1 MRSTVLSFLLLSLW
15 GGAAALAAWA
25 VCRLL
30 RRAHAPS
37 RFLCWLWLAVGLRF
51 VLPFGIPLALPRP
64 QNTQLAEAADTV
76 QALTQPELTAP
87 DLPAMVP
94 ASPAAPAP
102 WYTILTVWHL
112 LAAVWAVGV
121 ALLAVRA
128 VWGYLRLSRQVAL
141 ACKTPDGCFSGPCV
155 PAPFTL
161 GLLRP
166 RVYLPAGLA
175 GPARDAVILHE
186 RTHIRRGDPLTKPLF
201 YAVACLHWF
210 NPLAWLAFR
219 EFERDMEA
227 ACDEAA
233 VRGQPST
240 ARSAYCESILRFAM
254 QGRGVP
260 GSLAFGQGSAKTR
273 IVHLLHY
280 RRLGAGAMVVCAV
293 VIAASMT
300 ACMVRPTLENTPAAT
315 PETSE
320 TAETA
325 EPETTPTPA
334 PTEAP
339 TAVVNTAQLPLLED
353 PDNSPLF
360 IDPVPD
366 YKYISRFMGNGH
378 RGDDLCA
385 DPGTDVL
392 AAADGVVVEAAEHY
406 SWGNF
411 VVIDHGTNG
420 EGYSW
425 RTLYAHL
432 QSFTVQTG
440 QSVVQGQLIGYVGS
454 TGRTTGNQCHFEVYV
469 DSTLTS
475 PRWFTA
481 YHGEGDHAE
490 PTDEERQELIDRCV
504 AAKADNAFSALDTAL
519 GGQGAQAIVFS
530 LPIVLSDDVK
540 MTSTFAQ
547 NHTGVDLAASTAAP
561 DGTAVLA
568 AADGTV
574 TEYDYNEEDGYY
586 LVLYHGMDDGS
597 SWQTRYSHLGSVKVQ
612 VGQQV
617 VQGQEIAACGSTGA
631 STGPHLHW
639 EVLKNSE
646 PVDPQTVCEL
656 LLTM

>member
-1 MRSTVLSFLLLSLW
+1 MQTNVVSFLLLSLW
-15 GGAAALAAWA
+15 GGAAALAAWI

-76 QALTQPELTAP
+76 QALAQPELTAP
-87 DLPAMVP
+87 ALPAMTAV
-94 ASPAAPAP
+94 SPAASAP
-102 WYTILTVWHL
+102 WYAGLTVWHL

-121 ALLAVRA
+121 AVLAVRA
-128 VWGYLRLSRQVAL
+128 VWGYLRLSRRVAL
-141 ACKTPDGCFSGPCV
+141 ACKTPDGCYSGPCV

-166 RVYLPAGLA
+166 RVYLPAGLN

-233 VRGQPST
+233 VRGQPSA
-240 ARSAYCESILRFAM
+240 ARAAYCESILRFAM

-300 ACMVRPTLENTPAAT
+300 ACMVRPTLQDAPAAT
-315 PETSE
+315 PETAEAAATSE
-320 TAETA
+320 AA
-325 EPETTPTPA
+325 EPAPTPA
-334 PTEAP
+334 PAAST
-339 TAVVNTAQLPLLED
+339 TAQLPLLED
-353 PDNSPLF
+353 AANSPLF

-366 YKYISRFMGNGH
+366 YTYISRFKNDSH
-378 RGDDLCA
+378 RGDDLHA
-385 DPGTDVL
+385 AEGTDVL
-392 AAADGVVVEAAEHY
+392 AAADGVVITADKHY
-406 SWGNF
+406 SYGNF
-411 VVIDHGTNG
+411 VVIDHGTNA
-420 EGYSW
+420 EGHSW

-432 QSFTVQTG
+432 QSYTVEAG
-440 QSVVQGQLIGYVGS
+440 QSVIQGQVIGYAGNTGKS
-454 TGRTTGNQCHFEVYV
+454 TGNHCHFEVFV
-469 DSTLTS
+469 DNTLTS

-519 GGQGAQAIVFS
+519 GGQGAQAIAFS
-530 LPIVLSDDVK
+530 LPLFLSEDVR
-540 MTSTFAQ
+540 MSSTFAQ
-547 NHTGVDLAASTAAP
+547 NHTGVDLAAP
-561 DGTAVLA
+561 EGTAVLA

-574 TEYDYNEEDGYY
+574 TEYDYNEDDGYY

-612 VGQQV
+612 VGQKV
-617 VQGQEIAACGSTGA
+617 VQGQEIAACGSTGN

-639 EVLKNSE
+639 EVLKGDE
-646 PVDPQTVCEL
+646 PVDPQEVCEGL
-656 LLTM
+656 F

>member
-1 MRSTVLSFLLLSLW
+1 MQTNVVSFLLLSLW
-15 GGAAALAAWA
+15 GGAAALAAWV

-76 QALTQPELTAP
+76 QALAQPELTAP
-87 DLPAMVP
+87 ALPAMTA
-94 ASPAAPAP
+94 ASPAVPAP
-102 WYTILTVWHL
+102 WHAGLTVWHL

-121 ALLAVRA
+121 AVLAVRA
-128 VWGYLRLSRQVAL
+128 VWGYLRLSRRVAL
-141 ACKTPDGCFSGPCV
+141 ACKTPDGCYSGPCV

-166 RVYLPAGLA
+166 RVYLPAGLN

-201 YAVACLHWF
+201 YAVVCLHWF

-233 VRGQPST
+233 VRGQPSA
-240 ARSAYCESILRFAM
+240 ARAAYCESILRFAM

-300 ACMVRPTLENTPAAT
+300 ACMVQPTLQDTPATGETAAT
-315 PETSE
+315 PET
-320 TAETA
+320 AQ
-325 EPETTPTPA
+325 PEETPA
-334 PTEAP
+334 PTAAP
-339 TAVVNTAQLPLLED
+339 EVVSAAASQLPLLED
-353 PDNSPLF
+353 AANSPLF

-366 YKYISRFMGNGH
+366 YTYISRFKSDSH
-378 RGDDLCA
+378 RGDDLHA
-385 DPGTDVL
+385 AEGTDVL
-392 AAADGVVVEAAEHY
+392 AAADGVVITADKHY
-406 SWGNF
+406 SYGNF
-411 VVIDHGTNG
+411 VVIDHGTNA
-420 EGYSW
+420 EGHSW

-432 QSFTVQTG
+432 QSYTVEAG
-440 QSVVQGQLIGYVGS
+440 QSVIQGQVIGYAGNTGRS
-454 TGRTTGNQCHFEVYV
+454 TGNHCHFEVFV
-469 DSTLTS
+469 DNTLTS

-481 YHGEGDHAE
+481 YHGEDDHAE
-490 PTDEERQELIDRCV
+490 PTDEERQELIDSCA
-504 AAKADNAFSALDTAL
+504 AAKQGDTVRTLDEALTFTLQNPMPDYEQVSA
-519 GGQGAQAIVFS
+519 
-530 LPIVLSDDVK
+530 
-540 MTSTFAQ
+540 TFADT
-547 NHTGVDLAASTAAP
+547 HTGVDLAAP
-561 DGTAVLA
+561 EGTAVLA
-568 AADGTV
+568 PADGMV
-574 TEYDYNEEDGYY
+574 TECSYNGNDGYY
-586 LVLYHGMDDGS
+586 LVLLHGEVDGVT
-597 SWQTRYSHLGSVKVQ
+597 WKTRYTHLSTVNVQ
-612 VGQQV
+612 VGQGV
-617 VQGQEIAACGSTGA
+617 AQGYPIANCGSTGA

-639 EVLKNSE
+639 EVLKDGE
-646 PVDPQTVCEL
+646 PVDPQGVCAGL
-656 LLTM
+656 V

>member
-15 GGAAALAAWA
+15 GGAAALAAWV

-94 ASPAAPAP
+94 AAPAAPAP
-102 WYTILTVWHL
+102 WYTTLPVWHL

-155 PAPFTL
+155 PTPFTL

-175 GPARDAVILHE
+175 GTAREAVILHE

-233 VRGQPST
+233 VRGQSST

-280 RRLGAGAMVVCAV
+280 RRLGAGAMALCAV

-300 ACMVRPTLENTPAAT
+300 ACMMQPTLQDTPATGETAAT
-315 PETSE
+315 PET
-320 TAETA
+320 AQ
-325 EPETTPTPA
+325 PEETPA
-334 PTEAP
+334 PTAAP
-339 TAVVNTAQLPLLED
+339 EVVTAAASQLPLLED
-353 PDNSPLF
+353 PANSPLF

-385 DPGTDVL
+385 APGTDVL
-392 AAADGVVVEAAEHY
+392 AAADGVVVQAAEHY

-411 VVIDHGTNG
+411 VVIDHGTND

-432 QSFTVQTG
+432 QSSIVQTG
-440 QSVVQGQLIGYVGS
+440 QRVVQGQLIGYVGS

-469 DSTLTS
+469 DNTLTS

-481 YHGEGDHAE
+481 YHGEGDSAE
-490 PTDEERQELIDRCV
+490 PTDEERQELIDQCV
-504 AAKADNAFSALDTAL
+504 DAKLNDAMYTMDEALD
-519 GGQGAQAIVFS
+519 GQGAQAVVFS
-530 LPIVLSDDVK
+530 LPLVLSDDLR
-540 MTSTFAQ
+540 MSSTFAQ
-547 NHTGVDLAASTAAP
+547 NHTGVDLAAP
-561 DGTAVLA
+561 EGTTVLA

-574 TEYDYNEEDGYY
+574 TEYDYNEDDGYY
-586 LVLYHGMDDGS
+586 LVLYHSMDDGT

-656 LLTM
+656 LSTL

>member
-15 GGAAALAAWA
+15 GGAAALAAWV

-51 VLPFGIPLALPRP
+51 MLPWGIPLRLPRP
-64 QNTQLAEAADTV
+64 QNEQLATAADTV
-76 QALTQPELTAP
+76 QELGE
-87 DLPAMVP
+87 LPLLSP
-94 ASPAAPAP
+94 APAAPIAAAPLP
-102 WYTILTVWHL
+102 WYARLTVWHA

-121 ALLAVRA
+121 AVLAVRGI
-128 VWGYLRLSRQVAL
+128 VGYLRLKRSVAL
-141 ACKTPDGCFSGPCV
+141 ACKTPDGCYGGACV
-155 PAPFTL
+155 TAPFTL
-161 GLLRP
+161 GILRP
-166 RVYLPAGLA
+166 RIYLPDNLQGT
-175 GPARDAVILHE
+175 ARQAVLLHE
-186 RTHIRRGDPLTKPLF
+186 QTHIHRRDPLMKPLF

-210 NPLAWLAFR
+210 DPLAWLAFR

-339 TAVVNTAQLPLLED
+339 AAVVNTAQLPLLEA

-366 YKYISRFMGNGH
+366 YKYISRFKGNGH

-432 QSFTVQTG
+432 QSSTVQTG
-440 QSVVQGQLIGYVGS
+440 QRVVQGQLIGYVGS
-454 TGRTTGNQCHFEVYV
+454 TGQTTGNQCHFEMYV
-469 DSTLTS
+469 DGTLTS

-519 GGQGAQAIVFS
+519 GGQGAQPIAFS
-530 LPIVLSDDVK
+530 LPLALSDDVR
-540 MTSTFAQ
+540 MSSTFAQ
-547 NHTGVDLAASTAAP
+547 NHTGVDLAAP
-561 DGTAVLA
+561 EGTTVLA

-574 TEYDYNEEDGYY
+574 TEYDYNEDDGYY
-586 LVLYHGMDDGS
+586 LVLYHGMDDGA

-656 LLTM
+656 LSTL

>member
-1 MRSTVLSFLLLSLW
+1 MQTTVVSFLLLSLW

-76 QALTQPELTAP
+76 QALAQPELTAP
-87 DLPAMVP
+87 ALPAMT
-94 ASPAAPAP
+94 AALPAASAP
-102 WYTILTVWHL
+102 WYAGLTVWHL

-121 ALLAVRA
+121 AVLAVRA
-128 VWGYLRLSRQVAL
+128 VWGYLRLSRRVAL
-141 ACKTPDGCFSGPCV
+141 ACKTPDGCYSGPCV

-166 RVYLPAGLA
+166 RVYLPAGLN

-233 VRGQPST
+233 VRGQPSA
-240 ARSAYCESILRFAM
+240 ARAAYCESILRFAM

-300 ACMVRPTLENTPAAT
+300 ACMVRPTLQDAPAAT
-315 PETSE
+315 PETAEAAATSE
-320 TAETA
+320 AA
-325 EPETTPTPA
+325 EPAPIPA
-334 PTEAP
+334 PAAT
-339 TAVVNTAQLPLLED
+339 TTAQLPLLED
-353 PDNSPLF
+353 AADSPLF

-366 YKYISRFMGNGH
+366 YKYISRFKGNGH

-392 AAADGVVVEAAEHY
+392 AAADGVVVQAAEHY

-432 QSFTVQTG
+432 QSSTVQTG
-440 QSVVQGQLIGYVGS
+440 QRVVQGQLIGYVGS
-454 TGRTTGNQCHFEVYV
+454 TGQTTGNQCHFEMYV
-469 DSTLTS
+469 DGTLTS

-490 PTDEERQELIDRCV
+490 STDEERQELIDRCV

-519 GGQGAQAIVFS
+519 GGQGAQAIAFS
-530 LPIVLSDDVK
+530 LPLFLSEDVR
-540 MTSTFAQ
+540 MSSTFAQ
-547 NHTGVDLAASTAAP
+547 NHTGVDLAAP
-561 DGTAVLA
+561 EGTTVLA

-574 TEYDYNEEDGYY
+574 TEYDYNEDDGYY
-586 LVLYHGMDDGS
+586 LVLYHGMDDGA

-612 VGQQV
+612 VGQKV

-639 EVLKNSE
+639 EVLKDDE
-646 PVDPQTVCEL
+646 PVDPQSVCEGL
-656 LLTM
+656 F

>member
-1 MRSTVLSFLLLSLW
+1 MRSIVLAFLLLSAR
-15 GGAAALAAWA
+15 GAAATLAAWC
-25 VCRLL
+25 VCKLL

-76 QALTQPELTAP
+76 QALAQPELPAP
-87 DLPAMVP
+87 ALPAMTAV
-94 ASPAAPAP
+94 SPAAPAP
-102 WYTILTVWHL
+102 WYAGLTVWHL

-121 ALLAVRA
+121 AVLAVRA
-128 VWGYLRLSRQVAL
+128 VWGYLRLSCRVAL
-141 ACKTPDGCFSGPCV
+141 ACKTPDGCYSGSCV

-166 RVYLPAGLA
+166 RVYLPAGLN

-233 VRGQPST
+233 VRGQPSA
-240 ARSAYCESILRFAM
+240 ARAAYCESILRFAM

-300 ACMVRPTLENTPAAT
+300 ACMVRPTLQDAPAAT
-315 PETSE
+315 PETAEAAATSE
-320 TAETA
+320 AAE
-325 EPETTPTPA
+325 PA
-334 PTEAP
+334 PTLAP
-339 TAVVNTAQLPLLED
+339 AATTTAQLPLLED
-353 PDNSPLF
+353 AADSPLF

-366 YKYISRFMGNGH
+366 YTYISRFKNDSH
-378 RGDDLCA
+378 RGDDLHA
-385 DPGTDVL
+385 AEGTDVL
-392 AAADGVVVEAAEHY
+392 AAADGVVVQAAEHY

-432 QSFTVQTG
+432 QSSTVQTG
-440 QSVVQGQLIGYVGS
+440 QRVVQGQLIGYVGS
-454 TGRTTGNQCHFEVYV
+454 TGQTTGNQCHFEMYV
-469 DSTLTS
+469 DGTLTS

-519 GGQGAQAIVFS
+519 GGQGAQAVVFS
-530 LPIVLSDDVK
+530 LPLVLSEDVR
-540 MTSTFAQ
+540 MSSTFAQ
-547 NHTGVDLAASTAAP
+547 NHTGVDLAAP
-561 DGTAVLA
+561 EGTTVLA

-574 TEYDYNEEDGYY
+574 TEYDYNEDDGYY
-586 LVLYHGMDDGS
+586 LVLYHGMDDGA

-639 EVLKNSE
+639 EVLKDSE

>member
-15 GGAAALAAWA
+15 GGAAALAAWV

-94 ASPAAPAP
+94 AAPAAPAP
-102 WYTILTVWHL
+102 WYTTLTVWHL

-155 PAPFTL
+155 PTPFTL

-210 NPLAWLAFR
+210 NPLAWLAFC

-233 VRGQPST
+233 VRGQSP
-240 ARSAYCESILRFAM
+240 AACSAYCESILRFAM

-300 ACMVRPTLENTPAAT
+300 ACMMQPTLQDTPATGETAAT
-315 PETSE
+315 PET
-320 TAETA
+320 AQ
-325 EPETTPTPA
+325 PEETPTPTSA
-334 PTEAP
+334 PE
-339 TAVVNTAQLPLLED
+339 VVSAAASQLPLLEA
-353 PDNSPLF
+353 PDSSPLF

-366 YKYISRFMGNGH
+366 YKYISRFKNNSH
-378 RGDDLCA
+378 RGDDLHA
-385 DPGTDVL
+385 AAGTDVL
-392 AAADGVVVEAAEHY
+392 AAADGVVITADKHY
-406 SWGNF
+406 SYGNF
-411 VVIDHGTNG
+411 VVIDHGTNS

-432 QSFTVQTG
+432 QSYTVEAGQSVTQGQVIGYACSTG
-440 QSVVQGQLIGYVGS
+440 QS
-454 TGRTTGNQCHFEVYV
+454 TGNHCHFEVFV
-469 DSTLTS
+469 DNTLTS

-519 GGQGAQAIVFS
+519 DGQGAQAVVFS
-530 LPIVLSDDVK
+530 LPLVLSDDLR
-540 MTSTFAQ
+540 MSSTFAQ
-547 NHTGVDLAASTAAP
+547 NHTGVDLAAP
-561 DGTAVLA
+561 EGTTVLA

-574 TEYDYNEEDGYY
+574 TEYDYNEDDGYY
-586 LVLYHGMDDGS
+586 LVLYHGMDDGT

-656 LLTM
+656 LSTL

>member
-15 GGAAALAAWA
+15 GGAAALAAWV

-76 QALTQPELTAP
+76 QALTQPELIAP

-94 ASPAAPAP
+94 AAPAAPAP
-102 WYTILTVWHL
+102 WYTTLTVWHL

-155 PAPFTL
+155 PTPFTL

-233 VRGQPST
+233 VRGQSSA

-300 ACMVRPTLENTPAAT
+300 ACMMQPTLQDTPATGETAAT
-315 PETSE
+315 PET
-320 TAETA
+320 AP
-325 EPETTPTPA
+325 PEETPA
-334 PTEAP
+334 PTAAP
-339 TAVVNTAQLPLLED
+339 EVVTAASSQLPLLED
-353 PDNSPLF
+353 PANSPLF

-366 YKYISRFMGNGH
+366 YKYISRFKNNSH
-378 RGDDLCA
+378 RGDDLHA
-385 DPGTDVL
+385 AAGTDVL
-392 AAADGVVVEAAEHY
+392 AAADGVVITADKHY
-406 SWGNF
+406 SYGNF
-411 VVIDHGTNG
+411 VVIDHGTNS

-432 QSFTVQTG
+432 QSYTVEAGQSVTQGQVIGYAGSTG
-440 QSVVQGQLIGYVGS
+440 QS
-454 TGRTTGNQCHFEVYV
+454 TGNHCHFEVFV
-469 DSTLTS
+469 DNTLTS

-490 PTDEERQELIDRCV
+490 PTDEERQELIDQCV
-504 AAKADNAFSALDTAL
+504 DAKLNDAMYTMDEALD
-519 GGQGAQAIVFS
+519 GQGAQAVVFS
-530 LPIVLSDDVK
+530 LPLVLSDDLR
-540 MTSTFAQ
+540 MSSTFAQ
-547 NHTGVDLAASTAAP
+547 NHTGVDLAAP
-561 DGTAVLA
+561 EGTTVLA

-574 TEYDYNEEDGYY
+574 TEYDYNEDDGYY
-586 LVLYHGMDDGS
+586 LVLYHGMDDGA

-656 LLTM
+656 LSTL

>member
-15 GGAAALAAWA
+15 GGAAALAAWV

-102 WYTILTVWHL
+102 WYTTLTVWHL

-175 GPARDAVILHE
+175 GTAREAVILHE

-233 VRGQPST
+233 VRGQSSA

-300 ACMVRPTLENTPAAT
+300 ACMMQPTLQDTPATGETAAT
-315 PETSE
+315 PET
-320 TAETA
+320 AQ
-325 EPETTPTPA
+325 PEETPA
-334 PTEAP
+334 PTAAP
-339 TAVVNTAQLPLLED
+339 EVVSAAASQLPLLED

-385 DPGTDVL
+385 TPGTDVL
-392 AAADGVVVEAAEHY
+392 AAADGVVVQAAEHY
-406 SWGNF
+406 SFGNF
-411 VVIDHGTNG
+411 VVIDHGTNS

-432 QSFTVQTG
+432 QSYAVEAG
-440 QSVVQGQLIGYVGS
+440 QSVTQGQVIGYVGS

-469 DSTLTS
+469 DNTLTS

-481 YHGEGDHAE
+481 YHGEGDSAE

-530 LPIVLSDDVK
+530 LPLVLSDDLR
-540 MTSTFAQ
+540 MSSTFAQ
-547 NHTGVDLAASTAAP
+547 NHTGVDLAAP
-561 DGTAVLA
+561 EGTTVLA

-574 TEYDYNEEDGYY
+574 TEYDYNEDDGYY
-586 LVLYHGMDDGS
+586 LVLYHSMDDGT

-656 LLTM
+656 LSTL

>member
-15 GGAAALAAWA
+15 GGAAALAAWV
-25 VCRLL
+25 VCHLL

-102 WYTILTVWHL
+102 WYTTLTVWHL
-112 LAAVWAVGV
+112 LVAVWTVGV

-233 VRGQPST
+233 VRGQSPA
-240 ARSAYCESILRFAM
+240 ARSAYCEIILRFAM

-280 RRLGAGAMVVCAV
+280 RRLGAGAMALCAV

-300 ACMVRPTLENTPAAT
+300 ACMMQPTLQDTPATGETAAT
-315 PETSE
+315 PET
-320 TAETA
+320 AQ
-325 EPETTPTPA
+325 PEETPA
-334 PTEAP
+334 PTAAP
-339 TAVVNTAQLPLLED
+339 EVVSAAASQLPLLED

-366 YKYISRFMGNGH
+366 YKYISRFKNNGH

-392 AAADGVVVEAAEHY
+392 AAADGVVVQAAEHY

-432 QSFTVQTG
+432 QSYTVEAGQSVTQGQVIGYAGSTG
-440 QSVVQGQLIGYVGS
+440 QSA
-454 TGRTTGNQCHFEVYV
+454 GNHCHFEVYV
-469 DSTLTS
+469 DNTLTS

-530 LPIVLSDDVK
+530 LPLFPSEDVR
-540 MTSTFAQ
+540 MSSTFAQ
-547 NHTGVDLAASTAAP
+547 NHTGVDLAAPEDT
-561 DGTAVLA
+561 TVLA

-574 TEYDYNEEDGYY
+574 TEYDYNEDDGYY
-586 LVLYHGMDDGS
+586 LVLYHGMDDGA

-646 PVDPQTVCEL
+646 RIDPQTVCEL

>member
-1 MRSTVLSFLLLSLW
+1 MQTNVVSFLLLSLW
-15 GGAAALAAWA
+15 GGAAALAAWV

-76 QALTQPELTAP
+76 QALAQPELTAP
-87 DLPAMVP
+87 ALPAMTAV
-94 ASPAAPAP
+94 SPAAPAP
-102 WYTILTVWHL
+102 WYAGLTVWHL

-121 ALLAVRA
+121 AVLAVRA
-128 VWGYLRLSRQVAL
+128 VWGYLRLSRRVAL
-141 ACKTPDGCFSGPCV
+141 ACKTPDGCYSGSCV

-166 RVYLPAGLA
+166 RVYLPAGLN

-233 VRGQPST
+233 VRGQPSA
-240 ARSAYCESILRFAM
+240 ARAAYCESILRFAM

-300 ACMVRPTLENTPAAT
+300 ACMVRPTLQDAPAAT
-315 PETSE
+315 PETAEAAATSE
-320 TAETA
+320 AA
-325 EPETTPTPA
+325 EPAPTPA
-334 PTEAP
+334 PAAST
-339 TAVVNTAQLPLLED
+339 TAQLPLLED
-353 PDNSPLF
+353 PADSPLF

-366 YKYISRFMGNGH
+366 YTYISRFKNDSH
-378 RGDDLCA
+378 RGDDLHA
-385 DPGTDVL
+385 AEGTDVL
-392 AAADGVVVEAAEHY
+392 AAADGVVVQAAEHY

-411 VVIDHGTNG
+411 VVIDHGTA

-432 QSFTVQTG
+432 QSSTVQTG
-440 QSVVQGQLIGYVGS
+440 QSVTQGQLIGYVGS
-454 TGRTTGNQCHFEVYV
+454 TGQSTGNHCHFEVFV
-469 DSTLTS
+469 DGVLTS

-519 GGQGAQAIVFS
+519 GGQGAQAIAFS
-530 LPIVLSDDVK
+530 LPLFLSEDVR
-540 MTSTFAQ
+540 MSSTFAQ
-547 NHTGVDLAASTAAP
+547 NHTGVDLAAP
-561 DGTAVLA
+561 EGTAVLA

-574 TEYDYNEEDGYY
+574 TEYDYNEDDGYY

-612 VGQQV
+612 VGQKV
-617 VQGQEIAACGSTGA
+617 VQGQEIAACGSTGN

-639 EVLKNSE
+639 EVLKDGE
-646 PVDPQTVCEL
+646 PVDPQSVCEGL
-656 LLTM
+656 F

>member
-1 MRSTVLSFLLLSLW
+1 MQTNVVSFLLLSLW
-15 GGAAALAAWA
+15 GGAAVLAAWA

-102 WYTILTVWHL
+102 WYTTLTVWHL

-121 ALLAVRA
+121 AVLAVRA
-128 VWGYLRLSRQVAL
+128 VWGYLRLSHRVAL
-141 ACKTPDGCFSGPCV
+141 ACKTPDGCYSGSCV

-166 RVYLPAGLA
+166 RVYLPAGLN

-233 VRGQPST
+233 VRGQPSA
-240 ARSAYCESILRFAM
+240 ARAAYCESILRFAM

-300 ACMVRPTLENTPAAT
+300 ACMVRPTLQDAPAAT
-315 PETSE
+315 PET
-320 TAETA
+320 AETA
-325 EPETTPTPA
+325 ATTEAAEPTPTLA
-334 PTEAP
+334 PIAT
-339 TAVVNTAQLPLLED
+339 TTAQLPLLED
-353 PDNSPLF
+353 AANSPLL

-366 YKYISRFMGNGH
+366 YTYISRFKNDSH
-378 RGDDLCA
+378 RGDDLHA
-385 DPGTDVL
+385 AEGTDVL
-392 AAADGVVVEAAEHY
+392 AAADGVVTQAGEHFSY
-406 SWGNF
+406 GNF
-411 VVIDHGTNG
+411 VVIDHGTNS

-432 QSFTVQTG
+432 QSYTVEAGQSVTQGQVIGYAGSTG
-440 QSVVQGQLIGYVGS
+440 QS
-454 TGRTTGNQCHFEVYV
+454 TGNHCHFEVFV
-469 DSTLTS
+469 DNTLTS

-519 GGQGAQAIVFS
+519 DGQGAQAVVFS
-530 LPIVLSDDVK
+530 LPLVLSDDVR
-540 MTSTFAQ
+540 MSSTFAQ
-547 NHTGVDLAASTAAP
+547 NHTGVDLAAP
-561 DGTAVLA
+561 EGTTVLA

-574 TEYDYNEEDGYY
+574 TEYDYNEDDGYY
-586 LVLYHGMDDGS
+586 LVLYHGMDDGA

-656 LLTM
+656 LSTL

>member
-1 MRSTVLSFLLLSLW
+1 MQTNVVSFLLLSLW
-15 GGAAALAAWA
+15 GGAAALAAWV

-76 QALTQPELTAP
+76 QALAQPELTAP
-87 DLPAMVP
+87 ALPAMT
-94 ASPAAPAP
+94 AALPAAPAP
-102 WYTILTVWHL
+102 WYAGLTVWHL

-121 ALLAVRA
+121 AVLAVRA
-128 VWGYLRLSRQVAL
+128 VWGYLRLSRRVAL
-141 ACKTPDGCFSGPCV
+141 ACKTPDGCYSGPCV

-161 GLLRP
+161 GLLHP
-166 RVYLPAGLA
+166 RVYLPAGLN

-233 VRGQPST
+233 VRGQPSA
-240 ARSAYCESILRFAM
+240 ARAAYCESILRFAM

-300 ACMVRPTLENTPAAT
+300 ACMVRPTLQDAPAAT
-315 PETSE
+315 PET
-320 TAETA
+320 AETA
-325 EPETTPTPA
+325 ATTEAAEPTPTPA
-334 PTEAP
+334 PIAAT
-339 TAVVNTAQLPLLED
+339 TAQLPLLED
-353 PDNSPLF
+353 AANSPLF

-366 YKYISRFMGNGH
+366 YTYISRFKNDSH
-378 RGDDLCA
+378 RGDDLHA
-385 DPGTDVL
+385 AEGTDVL
-392 AAADGVVVEAAEHY
+392 AAADGVVITAVKHY
-406 SWGNF
+406 SYGNF
-411 VVIDHGTNG
+411 VVIDHGTNA
-420 EGYSW
+420 EGHSW

-432 QSFTVQTG
+432 QSYTVEAGQSVIQGQVIGYAGNTG
-440 QSVVQGQLIGYVGS
+440 QS
-454 TGRTTGNQCHFEVYV
+454 TGNHCHFEVFV
-469 DSTLTS
+469 DNTLTS

-519 GGQGAQAIVFS
+519 GGQGAQAIAFS
-530 LPIVLSDDVK
+530 LPLFLSEDVR
-540 MTSTFAQ
+540 MSSTFAQ
-547 NHTGVDLAASTAAP
+547 NHTGVDLAAP
-561 DGTAVLA
+561 EGTAVLA

-574 TEYDYNEEDGYY
+574 TEYDYNEDDGYY

-612 VGQQV
+612 VGQKV
-617 VQGQEIAACGSTGA
+617 VQGQEIAACGSTGN

-639 EVLKNSE
+639 EVLKDGQ
-646 PVDPQTVCEL
+646 PVDPQSVCEGL
-656 LLTM
+656 F

>member
-1 MRSTVLSFLLLSLW
+1 MTIMRSTVLSFLLLSLW
-15 GGAAALAAWA
+15 GGAAALAAWV

-94 ASPAAPAP
+94 AAPAAPAP
-102 WYTILTVWHL
+102 WYTTLTVWHL

-166 RVYLPAGLA
+166 RIYLPSGLD
-175 GPARDAVILHE
+175 GSARDAVILHE

-233 VRGQPST
+233 VRDQSPA

-300 ACMVRPTLENTPAAT
+300 ACMMQPTLQDTPATGETAAT
-315 PETSE
+315 PET
-320 TAETA
+320 AQ
-325 EPETTPTPA
+325 PEETPA
-334 PTEAP
+334 PTAAP
-339 TAVVNTAQLPLLED
+339 EVVSAAVSQLPLLED

-366 YKYISRFMGNGH
+366 YKYISRFKNNSH
-378 RGDDLCA
+378 RGDDLHA
-385 DPGTDVL
+385 APGTDVL
-392 AAADGVVVEAAEHY
+392 AAADGVVVQAAEHY

-432 QSFTVQTG
+432 QSYTVEVG
-440 QSVVQGQLIGYVGS
+440 QHVIQGQIIGYVGS

-469 DSTLTS
+469 DNTLTS

-490 PTDEERQELIDRCV
+490 PTDEERQELIDHCV

-519 GGQGAQAIVFS
+519 DGQGAQAVVFS
-530 LPIVLSDDVK
+530 LPLVLSDDVR
-540 MTSTFAQ
+540 MSSTFAQ
-547 NHTGVDLAASTAAP
+547 NHTGVDLAAP
-561 DGTAVLA
+561 EGTTVLA

-574 TEYDYNEEDGYY
+574 TEYDYNEDDGYY
-586 LVLYHGMDDGS
+586 LVLYHGMDDGT

-656 LLTM
+656 LSTL

>member
-1 MRSTVLSFLLLSLW
+1 MQTNVVSFLLLSLW
-15 GGAAALAAWA
+15 GGAAALAAWV

-76 QALTQPELTAP
+76 QALAQPELTAP
-87 DLPAMVP
+87 ALPAMTA
-94 ASPAAPAP
+94 ASPAASAP
-102 WYTILTVWHL
+102 WYAGLTVWHL

-121 ALLAVRA
+121 AVLAVRA
-128 VWGYLRLSRQVAL
+128 VWGYLRLSRRVAL
-141 ACKTPDGCFSGPCV
+141 ACKTPDGCYSGPCV

-166 RVYLPAGLA
+166 RVYLPARLN

-233 VRGQPST
+233 VRGQPSA
-240 ARSAYCESILRFAM
+240 ARAAYCESILRFAM

-300 ACMVRPTLENTPAAT
+300 ACMVRPTLQDAPAAT
-315 PETSE
+315 PET
-320 TAETA
+320 AETA
-325 EPETTPTPA
+325 ATTEAAEPTPTPA
-334 PTEAP
+334 PIAAT
-339 TAVVNTAQLPLLED
+339 TAQLPLLED
-353 PDNSPLF
+353 AANSPLF

-366 YKYISRFMGNGH
+366 YTYISRFKNDSH
-378 RGDDLCA
+378 RGDDLHA
-385 DPGTDVL
+385 AEGTDVL
-392 AAADGVVVEAAEHY
+392 AAADGVVITAVKHY
-406 SWGNF
+406 SYGNF
-411 VVIDHGTNG
+411 VVIDHGTNA
-420 EGYSW
+420 EGHSW

-432 QSFTVQTG
+432 QSYTVEAGQSVIQGQVIGYAGNTG
-440 QSVVQGQLIGYVGS
+440 QS
-454 TGRTTGNQCHFEVYV
+454 TGNHCHFEVFV
-469 DSTLTS
+469 DNTLTS

-490 PTDEERQELIDRCV
+490 PTGEERQELIDRCV

-519 GGQGAQAIVFS
+519 GGQGAQAIAFS
-530 LPIVLSDDVK
+530 LPLFLSEDVR
-540 MTSTFAQ
+540 MSSTFAQ
-547 NHTGVDLAASTAAP
+547 NHTGVDLAAP
-561 DGTAVLA
+561 EGTAVLA

-574 TEYDYNEEDGYY
+574 TEYDYNEDDGYY

-612 VGQQV
+612 VGQKV
-617 VQGQEIAACGSTGA
+617 VQGQEIAACGSTGN

-639 EVLKNSE
+639 EVLKDGQ
-646 PVDPQTVCEL
+646 PVDPQSVCEGL
-656 LLTM
+656 F

>member
-1 MRSTVLSFLLLSLW
+1 MQSTVVSFLLLSLW
-15 GGAAALAAWA
+15 GGAAALAAWV
-25 VCRLL
+25 VCRAL

-37 RFLCWLWLAVGLRF
+37 RFLCYLWLAVGLRF
-51 VLPFGIPLALPRP
+51 VVPFGIPLTVPRP
-64 QNTQLAEAADTV
+64 QNTQLAEAADTM
-76 QALTQPELTAP
+76 QALAQPELTAP
-87 DLPAMVP
+87 ALPAMPV
-94 ASPAAPAP
+94 AAAPAAAP
-102 WYTILTVWHL
+102 WYTTLTVWHL

-121 ALLAVRA
+121 AVLAVRA

-141 ACKTPDGCFSGPCV
+141 ACKTPDGCYSGTCV

-166 RVYLPAGLA
+166 RVYLPAGLE

-233 VRGQPST
+233 VRGQPTT
-240 ARSAYCESILRFAM
+240 ARNAYCESILRFAM

-280 RRLGAGAMVVCAV
+280 RRLGAGAMVICAA
-293 VIAASMT
+293 VIALSVT
-300 ACMVRPTLENTPAAT
+300 ACMVRPTLEDTPAAT
-315 PETSE
+315 PET
-320 TAETA
+320 AESA
-325 EPETTPTPA
+325 EPETPPQPTPA
-334 PTEAP
+334 PTQAP
-339 TAVVNTAQLPLLED
+339 AAVVSTDQVPLLED

-366 YKYISRFMGNGH
+366 YKYISRFKGDFH

-392 AAADGVVVEAAEHY
+392 AAADGIVTQAGEHY

-432 QSFTVQTG
+432 QSSIVQTG
-440 QSVVQGQLIGYVGS
+440 QSVVQGQLIGYVGNTGQS
-454 TGRTTGNQCHFEVYV
+454 TSNHCHFEMLV
-469 DSTLTS
+469 DGVLTS

-481 YHGEGDHAE
+481 YHGEGDHIE
-490 PTDEERQELIDRCV
+490 PTNEERQELIAQCE
-504 AAKADNAFSALDTAL
+504 AAKKDNAVSTLDEALTFTLQNPMPDYEQVSA
-519 GGQGAQAIVFS
+519 
-530 LPIVLSDDVK
+530 
-540 MTSTFAQ
+540 TFADT
-547 NHTGVDLAASTAAP
+547 HTGVDLAAP
-561 DGTAVLA
+561 EGTAVLA
-568 AADGTV
+568 TADGMV
-574 TEYDYNEEDGYY
+574 TECDYNADDGYY
-586 LVLYHGMDDGS
+586 LVLLHGEADGA
-597 SWQTRYSHLGSVKVQ
+597 SWKTRYSHLSTINVQ
-612 VGQQV
+612 VGQSV
-617 VQGQEIAACGSTGA
+617 AQGYPVAACGSTGA

-639 EVLKNSE
+639 EVLKDDE
-646 PVDPQTVCEL
+646 PIDPQTVCESL
-656 LLTM
+656 S

>member
-15 GGAAALAAWA
+15 GGAAALAAWV

-102 WYTILTVWHL
+102 WYTTLTVWHL
-112 LAAVWAVGV
+112 LAAVWTVGV

-166 RVYLPAGLA
+166 RVYLPAGLD
-175 GPARDAVILHE
+175 GSARDAVILHE

-233 VRGQPST
+233 VRGQSPA

-280 RRLGAGAMVVCAV
+280 RRLGAGAMAVCAV

-300 ACMVRPTLENTPAAT
+300 ACMMQPTLQDTPATGETAAT
-315 PETSE
+315 PET
-320 TAETA
+320 AQ
-325 EPETTPTPA
+325 PEETPTPTSA
-334 PTEAP
+334 PE
-339 TAVVNTAQLPLLED
+339 VVSAAASQLPLLEA
-353 PDNSPLF
+353 PDSSPLF

-366 YKYISRFMGNGH
+366 YKYISRFKNNSH
-378 RGDDLCA
+378 RGDDLHA
-385 DPGTDVL
+385 AAGTDVL
-392 AAADGVVVEAAEHY
+392 AAADGVVITADKHY
-406 SWGNF
+406 SYGNF
-411 VVIDHGTNG
+411 VVIDHGTNS

-432 QSFTVQTG
+432 QSYTVEAGQSVTQGQVIGYAGSTG
-440 QSVVQGQLIGYVGS
+440 QS
-454 TGRTTGNQCHFEVYV
+454 TGNHCHFEVFV
-469 DSTLTS
+469 DNTLTS

-519 GGQGAQAIVFS
+519 DGQGAQAVVFS
-530 LPIVLSDDVK
+530 LPLFLSDDVR
-540 MTSTFAQ
+540 MSSTFAQ
-547 NHTGVDLAASTAAP
+547 NHTGVDLAAP
-561 DGTAVLA
+561 EGTTVLA

-574 TEYDYNEEDGYY
+574 TEYDYNEDDGYY
-586 LVLYHGMDDGS
+586 LVLYHSMDDGT

-646 PVDPQTVCEL
+646 PVDPQTVCAL
-656 LLTM
+656 LSTL

>member
-15 GGAAALAAWA
+15 GGAAALAAWV

-102 WYTILTVWHL
+102 WYTTLTVWHL

-121 ALLAVRA
+121 ALLAMRA

-166 RVYLPAGLA
+166 RIYLPSGLD
-175 GPARDAVILHE
+175 GSARDAVILHE

-233 VRGQPST
+233 VRDQSPA

-300 ACMVRPTLENTPAAT
+300 ACMMQPTLQDTPATGETAAT
-315 PETSE
+315 PET
-320 TAETA
+320 AQ
-325 EPETTPTPA
+325 PEETPA
-334 PTEAP
+334 PTAAP
-339 TAVVNTAQLPLLED
+339 EVVSAAVSQLPLLED

-366 YKYISRFMGNGH
+366 YKYISRFKNNSH
-378 RGDDLCA
+378 RGDDLHA
-385 DPGTDVL
+385 APGTDVL
-392 AAADGVVVEAAEHY
+392 AAADGVVVQAAEHY

-432 QSFTVQTG
+432 QSYTVEVG
-440 QSVVQGQLIGYVGS
+440 QHVIQGQIIGYVGS

-469 DSTLTS
+469 DNTLTS

-490 PTDEERQELIDRCV
+490 PTDEERQELIDHCV

-519 GGQGAQAIVFS
+519 DGQGAQAVVFS
-530 LPIVLSDDVK
+530 LPLVLSDDVR
-540 MTSTFAQ
+540 MSSTFAQ
-547 NHTGVDLAASTAAP
+547 NHTGVDLAAP
-561 DGTAVLA
+561 EGTTVLA

-574 TEYDYNEEDGYY
+574 TEYDYNEDDGYY
-586 LVLYHGMDDGS
+586 LVLYHGMDDGT

-656 LLTM
+656 LSTL

>member
-15 GGAAALAAWA
+15 GGAAALAAWV

-102 WYTILTVWHL
+102 WYTTLTVWHL
-112 LAAVWAVGV
+112 LVAVWTVGV

-233 VRGQPST
+233 VRGQSPA
-240 ARSAYCESILRFAM
+240 ARSAYCEIILRFAM

-280 RRLGAGAMVVCAV
+280 RRLGAGAMALCAV

-300 ACMVRPTLENTPAAT
+300 ACMMQPTLQDTPATGETAAT
-315 PETSE
+315 PET
-320 TAETA
+320 AQ
-325 EPETTPTPA
+325 PEETPA
-334 PTEAP
+334 PTAAP
-339 TAVVNTAQLPLLED
+339 EVVSAAASQLPLLED

-366 YKYISRFMGNGH
+366 YKYISRFKNNGH

-392 AAADGVVVEAAEHY
+392 AAADGVVVQAAEHY

-432 QSFTVQTG
+432 QSYTVEAGQSVTQGQVIGYAGSTG
-440 QSVVQGQLIGYVGS
+440 QSA
-454 TGRTTGNQCHFEVYV
+454 GNHCHFEVYV
-469 DSTLTS
+469 DNTLTS

-530 LPIVLSDDVK
+530 LPLFPSEDVR
-540 MTSTFAQ
+540 MSSTFAQ
-547 NHTGVDLAASTAAP
+547 NHTGVDLAAPEDT
-561 DGTAVLA
+561 TVLA

-574 TEYDYNEEDGYY
+574 TEYDYNEDDGYY
-586 LVLYHGMDDGS
+586 LVLYHGMDDGA

-646 PVDPQTVCEL
+646 RIDPQTVCEL

>member
-94 ASPAAPAP
+94 TSPTAPAP
-102 WYTILTVWHL
+102 WYTTLTVWHL

-121 ALLAVRA
+121 TLLAVRA

-161 GLLRP
+161 GLLQP

-339 TAVVNTAQLPLLED
+339 AAVVNTAQLPLLEA

-366 YKYISRFMGNGH
+366 YKYISRFKGNGH

-432 QSFTVQTG
+432 QSSTVQTG
-440 QSVVQGQLIGYVGS
+440 QRVVQGQLIGYVGS
-454 TGRTTGNQCHFEVYV
+454 TGQTTGNQCHFEMYV
-469 DSTLTS
+469 DGTLTS

-519 GGQGAQAIVFS
+519 GGQGAQPIAFS
-530 LPIVLSDDVK
+530 LPLALSDDVR
-540 MTSTFAQ
+540 MSSTFAQ
-547 NHTGVDLAASTAAP
+547 NHTGVDLAAP
-561 DGTAVLA
+561 EGTTVLA

-574 TEYDYNEEDGYY
+574 TEYDYNEDDGYY
-586 LVLYHGMDDGS
+586 LVLYHGMDDGA

-656 LLTM
+656 LSTL

>member
-15 GGAAALAAWA
+15 GGAAALAAWV

-102 WYTILTVWHL
+102 WYTTLTVWHL
-112 LAAVWAVGV
+112 LVAVWTVGV

-233 VRGQPST
+233 VRGQSPA
-240 ARSAYCESILRFAM
+240 ARSAYCEIILRFAM

-280 RRLGAGAMVVCAV
+280 RRLGAGAMALCAV

-300 ACMVRPTLENTPAAT
+300 ACMMQPTLQDTPATGETAAT
-315 PETSE
+315 PET
-320 TAETA
+320 AQ
-325 EPETTPTPA
+325 PEETPA
-334 PTEAP
+334 PTAAP
-339 TAVVNTAQLPLLED
+339 EVVSAAASQLPLLED

-366 YKYISRFMGNGH
+366 YKYISRFKNNGH

-392 AAADGVVVEAAEHY
+392 AAADGVVVQAAEHY
-406 SWGNF
+406 SLGNF

-432 QSFTVQTG
+432 QSYTVEAGQSVTQGQVIGYAGSTG
-440 QSVVQGQLIGYVGS
+440 QSA
-454 TGRTTGNQCHFEVYV
+454 GNHCHFEVYV
-469 DSTLTS
+469 DNTLTS

-530 LPIVLSDDVK
+530 LPLFPSEDVR
-540 MTSTFAQ
+540 MSSTFAQ
-547 NHTGVDLAASTAAP
+547 NHTGVDLAAPEDT
-561 DGTAVLA
+561 TVLA

-574 TEYDYNEEDGYY
+574 TEYDYNEDDGYY
-586 LVLYHGMDDGS
+586 LVLYHGMDDGA

-656 LLTM
+656 LSTL

>member
-1 MRSTVLSFLLLSLW
+1 MQTTVVSFLLLSLW
-15 GGAAALAAWA
+15 GGAAALAAWV

-76 QALTQPELTAP
+76 QALAQPELTAP
-87 DLPAMVP
+87 ALPAMTA

-102 WYTILTVWHL
+102 WHAGLTVWHL

-121 ALLAVRA
+121 AVLAVRA
-128 VWGYLRLSRQVAL
+128 VWGYLRLSRRVAL
-141 ACKTPDGCFSGPCV
+141 ACKTPDGCYSGPCV

-166 RVYLPAGLA
+166 RVYLPAGLN

-201 YAVACLHWF
+201 YAVVCLHWF

-233 VRGQPST
+233 VRGQPSA
-240 ARSAYCESILRFAM
+240 ARTAYCESILRFAM

-300 ACMVRPTLENTPAAT
+300 ACMVQPTLQDTPATGETAAT
-315 PETSE
+315 PET
-320 TAETA
+320 AQ
-325 EPETTPTPA
+325 PEETPA
-334 PTEAP
+334 PTAAP
-339 TAVVNTAQLPLLED
+339 EVVSAAASQLPLLED
-353 PDNSPLF
+353 AANSPLF

-366 YKYISRFMGNGH
+366 YTYISRFKNDSH
-378 RGDDLCA
+378 RGDDLHA
-385 DPGTDVL
+385 AEGTDVL
-392 AAADGVVVEAAEHY
+392 AAADGVVITADKHY
-406 SWGNF
+406 SYGNF
-411 VVIDHGTNG
+411 VVIDHGTNA
-420 EGYSW
+420 EGHSW

-432 QSFTVQTG
+432 QSYTVEAG
-440 QSVVQGQLIGYVGS
+440 QSVIQGQVIGYAGNTGRS
-454 TGRTTGNQCHFEVYV
+454 TGNHCHFEVFV
-469 DSTLTS
+469 DNTLTS

-490 PTDEERQELIDRCV
+490 PTDEERQKLLDSCA
-504 AAKADNAFSALDTAL
+504 AAKQYDTVHTLEEALTFTLQNPMPDYEQVSA
-519 GGQGAQAIVFS
+519 
-530 LPIVLSDDVK
+530 
-540 MTSTFAQ
+540 TFADT
-547 NHTGVDLAASTAAP
+547 HTGVDLAAP
-561 DGTAVLA
+561 EGTAVLA
-568 AADGTV
+568 PADGMV
-574 TEYDYNEEDGYY
+574 TECSYNGNDGYY
-586 LVLYHGMDDGS
+586 LVLLHGEVDGVT
-597 SWQTRYSHLGSVKVQ
+597 WKTRYTHLSTVNVQ
-612 VGQQV
+612 VGQGV
-617 VQGQEIAACGSTGA
+617 AQGYPIANCGSTGA

-639 EVLKNSE
+639 EVLKDGE
-646 PVDPQTVCEL
+646 PVDPQGVCEGL
-656 LLTM
+656 F

>member
-15 GGAAALAAWA
+15 GGAAALAAWV

-102 WYTILTVWHL
+102 WYTTLTVWHL

-155 PAPFTL
+155 PTPFTL

-175 GPARDAVILHE
+175 GTAREAVILHE

-233 VRGQPST
+233 VRGQSSA

-300 ACMVRPTLENTPAAT
+300 ACMMQPTLQDTPATGETAAT
-315 PETSE
+315 PET
-320 TAETA
+320 AQ
-325 EPETTPTPA
+325 PEETPA
-334 PTEAP
+334 PTAAP
-339 TAVVNTAQLPLLED
+339 EVVTAASSQLPLLED
-353 PDNSPLF
+353 PANSPLF

-366 YKYISRFMGNGH
+366 YKYISRFKNNSH
-378 RGDDLCA
+378 RGDDLHA
-385 DPGTDVL
+385 AAGTDVL
-392 AAADGVVVEAAEHY
+392 AAADGVVITADKHY
-406 SWGNF
+406 SYGNF
-411 VVIDHGTNG
+411 VVIDHGTNS

-432 QSFTVQTG
+432 QSYTVEAGQSVTQGQVIGYAGSTG
-440 QSVVQGQLIGYVGS
+440 QS
-454 TGRTTGNQCHFEVYV
+454 TGNHCHFEVFV
-469 DSTLTS
+469 DNTLTS

-519 GGQGAQAIVFS
+519 DGQGAQAVVFS
-530 LPIVLSDDVK
+530 LPLVLSDDVR
-540 MTSTFAQ
+540 MSSTFAQ
-547 NHTGVDLAASTAAP
+547 NHTGVDLAAP
-561 DGTAVLA
+561 EGTTVLA

-574 TEYDYNEEDGYY
+574 TEYDYNEDDGYY
-586 LVLYHGMDDGS
+586 LVLYHSMDDGA

-656 LLTM
+656 LSTL

>member
-1 MRSTVLSFLLLSLW
+1 MQTNVVSFLLLSLW
-15 GGAAALAAWA
+15 GGAAALAAWV

-76 QALTQPELTAP
+76 QALAQPELTAP
-87 DLPAMVP
+87 ALPAMTA

-102 WYTILTVWHL
+102 WHAGLTVWHL

-121 ALLAVRA
+121 AVLAVRA
-128 VWGYLRLSRQVAL
+128 VWGYLRLSHRVAL
-141 ACKTPDGCFSGPCV
+141 ACKTPDGCYSGPCV

-166 RVYLPAGLA
+166 RVYLPAGLN

-201 YAVACLHWF
+201 YAVVCLHWF

-233 VRGQPST
+233 VRGQPSA
-240 ARSAYCESILRFAM
+240 ARAAYCESILRFAM

-300 ACMVRPTLENTPAAT
+300 ACMVQPTLQDTPATGETAAT
-315 PETSE
+315 PET
-320 TAETA
+320 AQ
-325 EPETTPTPA
+325 PEETPA
-334 PTEAP
+334 PTAAP
-339 TAVVNTAQLPLLED
+339 EVVSAAASQLPLLED
-353 PDNSPLF
+353 PANSPLF

-366 YKYISRFMGNGH
+366 YTYISRFKSDGH
-378 RGDDLCA
+378 RGDDLHA
-385 DPGTDVL
+385 AEGTDVL
-392 AAADGVVVEAAEHY
+392 AAADGVVITADKHY
-406 SWGNF
+406 SYGNF
-411 VVIDHGTNG
+411 VVIDHGTNA
-420 EGYSW
+420 EGHSW

-432 QSFTVQTG
+432 QSYTVEAGQSVIQGQVIGYAGNTG
-440 QSVVQGQLIGYVGS
+440 QS
-454 TGRTTGNQCHFEVYV
+454 TGNHCHFEVSV
-469 DSTLTS
+469 DGVLTS

-490 PTDEERQELIDRCV
+490 PTDEERQELIDSCA
-504 AAKADNAFSALDTAL
+504 AAKQGDTVRTLDEALTFTLQNPMPDYEQVSA
-519 GGQGAQAIVFS
+519 
-530 LPIVLSDDVK
+530 
-540 MTSTFAQ
+540 TFADT
-547 NHTGVDLAASTAAP
+547 HTGVDLAAP
-561 DGTAVLA
+561 EGTAVLA
-568 AADGTV
+568 PADGMV
-574 TEYDYNEEDGYY
+574 TECSYNGDDGYY
-586 LVLYHGMDDGS
+586 LVLLHGEVDGVT
-597 SWQTRYSHLGSVKVQ
+597 WKTRYTHLSTVNVQ
-612 VGQQV
+612 VGQGV
-617 VQGQEIAACGSTGA
+617 AQGYPIANCGSTGA

-639 EVLKNSE
+639 EVLKDGE
-646 PVDPQTVCEL
+646 PVDPQGVCEGL
-656 LLTM
+656 V

>member
-15 GGAAALAAWA
+15 GGAAALAAWV

-102 WYTILTVWHL
+102 WYTTLTVWHL

-233 VRGQPST
+233 VRGQSPT

-300 ACMVRPTLENTPAAT
+300 ACMVQPTLQDTPATGETAAT
-315 PETSE
+315 PET
-320 TAETA
+320 AQ
-325 EPETTPTPA
+325 PEETPA
-334 PTEAP
+334 PTAAP
-339 TAVVNTAQLPLLED
+339 EVVTAASSQLPLLED
-353 PDNSPLF
+353 PANSPLF

-366 YKYISRFMGNGH
+366 YKYISRFKNNSH
-378 RGDDLCA
+378 RGDDLHA
-385 DPGTDVL
+385 AAGTDVL
-392 AAADGVVVEAAEHY
+392 AAADGVVITADKHY
-406 SWGNF
+406 SYGNF
-411 VVIDHGTNG
+411 VVIDHGTNS

-432 QSFTVQTG
+432 QSYTVEAGQSVTQGQVIGYAGSTG
-440 QSVVQGQLIGYVGS
+440 QS
-454 TGRTTGNQCHFEVYV
+454 TGNHCHFEVFV
-469 DSTLTS
+469 DNTLTS

-519 GGQGAQAIVFS
+519 DGQGAQAVVFS
-530 LPIVLSDDVK
+530 LPLVLSDDVR
-540 MTSTFAQ
+540 MSSTFAQ
-547 NHTGVDLAASTAAP
+547 NHTGVDLAAP
-561 DGTAVLA
+561 EGTTVLA

-574 TEYDYNEEDGYY
+574 TEYDYNEDDGYY
-586 LVLYHGMDDGS
+586 LVLYHSMDDGT

-656 LLTM
+656 LSTL

>member
-15 GGAAALAAWA
+15 GGAAVLAAWA

-51 VLPFGIPLALPRP
+51 MLPVGIPLALPRP

-87 DLPAMVP
+87 DLPAM
-94 ASPAAPAP
+94 ATAAPAAPAP
-102 WYTILTVWHL
+102 WYTTLTIWHL
-112 LAAVWAVGV
+112 LAVVWAVGV
-121 ALLAVRA
+121 VLLALRA
-128 VWGYLRLSRQVAL
+128 VWGYLRLSRRVTL
-141 ACKTPDGCFSGPCV
+141 ACKTSDGCYSGPCV

-166 RVYLPAGLA
+166 RVYLPAGLE

-233 VRGQPST
+233 VRGQPSS
-240 ARSAYCESILRFAM
+240 ARNAYCESILQFAM
-254 QGRGVP
+254 QGRSVP

-273 IVHLLHY
+273 IVHLLQY

-300 ACMVRPTLENTPAAT
+300 ACMVRPTLESAPAAT
-315 PETSE
+315 PET
-320 TAETA
+320 AEAA
-325 EPETTPTPA
+325 EPESTPQPTPA
-334 PTEAP
+334 PTQAP
-339 TAVVNTAQLPLLED
+339 AVAASTAQLPLLED
-353 PDNSPLF
+353 SSNSPLF
-360 IDPVPD
+360 IDPVPE
-366 YKYISRFMGNGH
+366 YKYISRFKSDTH

-385 DPGTDVL
+385 DPGTNVL
-392 AAADGVVVEAAEHY
+392 AAADGVVVQASEHY
-406 SWGNF
+406 SWGNY

-432 QSFTVQTG
+432 QSSIVQTG

-454 TGRTTGNQCHFEVYV
+454 TGRSTGNQCHFEMYV
-469 DSTLTS
+469 DGVLTS

-481 YHGEGDHAE
+481 YHGEGDHGD
-490 PTDEERQELIDRCV
+490 PTDEERQELIDSCT
-504 AAKADNAFSALDTAL
+504 AAKADNTARALEE
-519 GGQGAQAIVFS
+519 S
-530 LPIVLSDDVK
+530 LTFRLQNPMPDYEQVS
-540 MTSTFAQ
+540 TTFADT
-547 NHTGVDLAASTAAP
+547 HTGVDLTAP
-561 DGTAVLA
+561 EGTAVLA
-568 AADGTV
+568 PADGMV
-574 TEYDYNEEDGYY
+574 TECDYNADDGYY
-586 LVLYHGMDDGS
+586 LVLLHGEVDGVT
-597 SWQTRYSHLGSVKVQ
+597 WKTRYTHLNTVNVQ
-612 VGQQV
+612 VGQGV
-617 VQGQEIAACGSTGA
+617 AQGYPIANCGSTGA

-639 EVLKNSE
+639 EVLKDSE
-646 PVDPQTVCEL
+646 PVDPQSVCEGL
-656 LLTM
+656 L

>member
-1 MRSTVLSFLLLSLW
+1 MQTNVVSFLLLSLW
-15 GGAAALAAWA
+15 GGAAALAAWV

-76 QALTQPELTAP
+76 QALAQPELTAP
-87 DLPAMVP
+87 ALPAMTA

-102 WYTILTVWHL
+102 WHAGLTVWHL

-121 ALLAVRA
+121 AVLAVRA
-128 VWGYLRLSRQVAL
+128 VWGYLRLSRRVAL
-141 ACKTPDGCFSGPCV
+141 ACKTPDGCYSGPCV

-166 RVYLPAGLA
+166 RVYLPAGLN

-201 YAVACLHWF
+201 YAVVCLHWF

-233 VRGQPST
+233 VRGQPSA
-240 ARSAYCESILRFAM
+240 ARTAYCESILRFAM

-300 ACMVRPTLENTPAAT
+300 ACMVQPTLQDTPATGETAAT
-315 PETSE
+315 PET
-320 TAETA
+320 AQ
-325 EPETTPTPA
+325 PEETPA
-334 PTEAP
+334 PTAAP
-339 TAVVNTAQLPLLED
+339 EVVSAAASQLPLLED
-353 PDNSPLF
+353 PANSPRF

-366 YKYISRFMGNGH
+366 YTYISRFKSDSH
-378 RGDDLCA
+378 RGDDLHA
-385 DPGTDVL
+385 AEGTDVL
-392 AAADGVVVEAAEHY
+392 AAADGVVTQAGEHFSY
-406 SWGNF
+406 GNF
-411 VVIDHGTNG
+411 VVIDHGTNA
-420 EGYSW
+420 EGHSW

-432 QSFTVQTG
+432 QSAIVQTG
-440 QSVVQGQLIGYVGS
+440 QTVTQGQLIGYVGHTGQS
-454 TGRTTGNQCHFEVYV
+454 TGNHCHFEVYV
-469 DSTLTS
+469 DGVLTS

-519 GGQGAQAIVFS
+519 GGQGAQAVVFS
-530 LPIVLSDDVK
+530 LPFVLSDDVR
-540 MTSTFAQ
+540 MSSTFAQ
-547 NHTGVDLAASTAAP
+547 NHTGVDLAAP
-561 DGTAVLA
+561 EGTIVLA

-574 TEYDYNEEDGYY
+574 TEYDYNEDDGYY
-586 LVLYHGMDDGS
+586 LVLYHGMDDGA
-597 SWQTRYSHLGSVKVQ
+597 SWQTRYSHLASVKVQ
-612 VGQQV
+612 VGQKV

-639 EVLKNSE
+639 EVLKDSE

>member
-15 GGAAALAAWA
+15 GGAAALAAWV

-30 RRAHAPS
+30 GRAHAPS

-102 WYTILTVWHL
+102 WYTTLTVWHL

-233 VRGQPST
+233 VRGQSPT

-280 RRLGAGAMVVCAV
+280 RRLGAGAMALCAV

-300 ACMVRPTLENTPAAT
+300 ACMMQPTLQDTPATGETAAT
-315 PETSE
+315 PET
-320 TAETA
+320 AQ
-325 EPETTPTPA
+325 PEETPA
-334 PTEAP
+334 PTAAP
-339 TAVVNTAQLPLLED
+339 EVVTAASSQLPLLED
-353 PDNSPLF
+353 PANSPLF

-366 YKYISRFMGNGH
+366 YKYISRFKNNSH
-378 RGDDLCA
+378 RGDDLHA
-385 DPGTDVL
+385 AAGTDVL
-392 AAADGVVVEAAEHY
+392 AAADGVVITADKHY
-406 SWGNF
+406 SYGNF
-411 VVIDHGTNG
+411 VVIDHGTNS

-432 QSFTVQTG
+432 QSYTVEAGQSVTQGQVIGYAGSTG
-440 QSVVQGQLIGYVGS
+440 QS
-454 TGRTTGNQCHFEVYV
+454 TGNHCHFEVFV
-469 DSTLTS
+469 DNTLTS

-519 GGQGAQAIVFS
+519 DGQGAQAVVFS
-530 LPIVLSDDVK
+530 LPLVLSDDVR
-540 MTSTFAQ
+540 MSSTFAQ
-547 NHTGVDLAASTAAP
+547 NHTGVDLAAP
-561 DGTAVLA
+561 EGTTVLA

-574 TEYDYNEEDGYY
+574 TEYDYNEDDGYY
-586 LVLYHGMDDGS
+586 LVLYHSMDDGT

-656 LLTM
+656 LSTL